1 LPYPEPNVT
10 ESPESWTQVREIDYR
25 VRVAAFDFLRTQT
38 ELHGETLPRTL
49 LAEGFTFDRQR
60 VPLIGPQGI
69 FKPAILPE
77 MPLSITTV
85 PVVEGEARPY
95 EDEVGDDGLVRY
107 RYRGTDPGHRENV
120 GLRLAMKRGTPLV
133 YLYGLVPG
141 TYMPIWPV
149 FIVGDDPA
157 TLSFSVAVD
166 LKETVA
172 MEPTEPAS
180 AVAEGRRAYVTRLTQ
195 QRLHQQGFRK
205 RVISA
210 YRERCAVCRL
220 RHSELLDAAHILPD
234 GHPKGEPIVP
244 NGLALCGLHHAAFD
258 RYLMGV
264 RPDLTI
270 EIRADILRETDGP
283 MLIHGLQGFQGA
295 SITVP
300 GRAELQPKK
309 EFLTERYE
317 IFQKAG

>member
-1 LPYPEPNVT
+1 MT
-10 ESPESWTQVREIDYR
+10 ESPDAWTAAREIDQR
-25 VRVAAFDFLRTQT
+25 VRAAAFEFLRLQTQV
-38 ELHGETLPRTL
+38 HGETVPKTV
-49 LAEGFTFDRQR
+49 LAEGFQFDGRR

-69 FKPAILPE
+69 FKPAVLSE

-85 PVVEGEARPY
+85 PIVEGRARPY
-95 EDEVGDDGLVRY
+95 DDEVGDDGLVRY
-107 RYRGTDPGHRENV
+107 RYRGTDLNHRDNA
-120 GLRLAMKRGTPLV
+120 GLRLAMTRGTPLV
-133 YLYGLVPG
+133 YLYGVVPG
-141 TYMPIWPV
+141 EYMPIWPV

-172 MEPTEPAS
+172 MEPREA
-180 AVAEGRRAYVTRLTQ
+180 AGVVAEGRRAYVTRLTQ

-205 RVISA
+205 RVLLA
-210 YRERCAVCRL
+210 YQERCAVCRL

-234 GHPKGEPIVP
+234 GHPKGEPVVP

-258 RYLMGV
+258 RHFLGI

-283 MLIHGLQGFQGA
+283 MLLHGLQGFQGGR
-295 SITVP
+295 IGVP
-300 GRAELQPKK
+300 RRAELQPDRD
-309 EFLTERYE
+309 FLAERYE
-317 IFQKAG
+317 MFRKAD